1 MQSEQSDTCFWQNGR
16 MNPKLQF
23 DRRARR
29 RAMPIVGCAFAR
41 YNLNVRFWQNE
52 PNRFLLE
59 CPCLDV
65 LTWQTQWHFA
75 PAAAPSATR
84 CERTAAADPAMGVGQ
99 YTYRALQVRFALTPH
114 QPDQL
119 LEQCAAKAMYVCDAA
134 FFSNLKEF
142 GRLRVERHSA
152 KKMSEISIAQFKDFD
167 VAADGRKV
175 VLHFTDP
182 DGRPIHFARDFAL
195 RRSRRRTP
203 GPPFSSMNTTPAVSS
218 ALRMASSLAAVTRVH
233 WAAGLDAWRARVLHF
248 G

>member
-1 MQSEQSDTCFWQNGR
+1 
-16 MNPKLQF
+16 
-23 DRRARR
+23 
-29 RAMPIVGCAFAR
+29 MPIVGCGFAR

-65 LTWQTQWHFA
+65 PTWQTQWHFA

-182 DGRPIHFARDFAL
+182 DGRPIAIQVESLELEKIAHNLGFVLTKARQISDISKQGVVPFL
-195 RRSRRRTP
+195 RP
-203 GPPFSSMNTTPAVSS
+203 
-218 ALRMASSLAAVTRVH
+218 TRVQ
-233 WAAGLDAWRARVLHF
+233 ADLLGQGNPLICNAGRR
-248 G
+248 